1 MEKFDNFDDSATPHL
16 KRRYVTTRFASSSIP
31 GPVLQSSDEETVG
44 EDKRSRNRRPA
55 FGLTLPIDV
64 ESGRRKPALVRS
76 KTFDHSLLSQNQ
88 SDGETKAQRKKS
100 QYNQLS
106 KTNSQYH
113 KMFKEISKDELLRQS
128 YTCALQKDMLYQG
141 RLFVSD
147 NWICFHSKVFGKD
160 TKIAIPVLSVSMIKK
175 TKTAI
180 LVPNALVIAT
190 TNDRYVF
197 VSFLS
202 RDTTYKFLMDMCFH
216 LKEKSPG
223 SSPIPSSVESSFRAE
238 RPSHFPLNSVNFS
251 ADFCDLD
258 GAVRPREDW
267 HESSSSDSQAPDYEK
282 IAEFPNL
289 PPPFLGDVLGDVP
302 VLTDI
307 NLQQLPDTNQEM
319 DFSSSSKTA
328 EVVCIKRTQMPVSLN
343 NVLFIYL
350 SLVCVLVLSSCYMAF
365 KIISLEQKLTT
376 LGALTKFSH
385 LENEYLRTHPDVNAG
400 IYSELTLNLMK
411 LEKVQRNLQRLLKE
425 AE

>member
-216 LKEKSPG
+216 LK
-223 SSPIPSSVESSFRAE
+223 
-238 RPSHFPLNSVNFS
+238 NFS

-319 DFSSSSKTA
+319 DFSSVFILGSSKTA